1 MHQTKEQDKFPET
14 NSYETELYDFP
25 NRGLKVTLV
34 KMLSRAQRT
43 MKQRVKNYNKKRQ
56 KHKEEPKRNHGAKEH
71 NDRTEK
77 FIADS

>member
-43 MKQRVKNYNKKRQ
+43 MKQRVKNYNKK
-56 KHKEEPKRNHGAKEH
+56 
-71 NDRTEK
+71 TET
-77 FIADS
+77 

>member
-1 MHQTKEQDKFPET
+1 MLDRGCTELGRITKRRKNEAKVHQTKEQDKFPET

-43 MKQRVKNYNKKRQ
+43 MKQRVKNYNKK
-56 KHKEEPKRNHGAKEH
+56 
-71 NDRTEK
+71 TET
-77 FIADS
+77 